1 MPVVDVRKMR
11 VVVSQPRVLMNV
23 GVLMVDIML
32 VPVPMLQLWVL
43 MVMGMVLDSRGR
55 AGHEA
60 PSANARAV
68 LMPPATSPG

>member
-1 MPVVDVRKMR
+1 MSVVDVRDVR
-11 VVVSQPRVLMNV
+11 VVVPEPRVLMNM
-23 GVLMVDIML
+23 GALMVDIMR
-32 VPVPMLQLWVL
+32 VPVRILQLWVL
-43 MVMGMVLDSRGR
+43 MVIGMVLDSRGR